1 MIIALLLMAGLGW
14 WLHKE
19 GILMPNLR
27 RFGVVGGAGI
37 VALRLLETGQVMAAL
52 AVAGGGAWWWYAS
65 APRGSSPGD
74 SAKLAAARSILGV
87 GPSADAGTIH
97 AAWRRVIAQAHP
109 DRGGTAV
116 QAAEVTAARDLLLR
130 G

>member
-1 MIIALLLMAGLGW
+1 VIIALLLVGGLGW

-37 VALRLLETGQVMAAL
+37 VAVRLLETGQVMAAL
-52 AVAGGGAWWWYAS
+52 AVAGGGAYWWYAS
-65 APRGSSPGD
+65 APRGSSPTGG
-74 SAKLAAARSILGV
+74 AKLAAARSILGV
-87 GPSADAGTIH
+87 GPSADAETIH
-97 AAWRRVIAQAHP
+97 AAWRRVIAQVHP

-116 QAAEVTAARDLLLR
+116 HAAEVTAARDLLLR